1 METLMSHCSARPSSL
16 AHLYISFL
24 MGRQTVHVHMCSTR
38 PFITSPPK
46 FGQGSNV
53 LPVHILPA
61 ANYRCTVPTLCV
73 CVYMS
78 HTRCFMIE
86 SRDLLLGPGGD
97 IFNYHQDFLF
107 FQASSSSFLILSSR
121 RRSYFIFFLSLG
133 IRSCATHV
141 QLAGPV

>member
-1 METLMSHCSARPSSL
+1 METLMSHCSSRPSSL

-46 FGQGSNV
+46 FAQGSNV
-53 LPVHILPA
+53 LPVYILPA
-61 ANYRCTVPTLCV
+61 ANYRCTVLTLCV

-78 HTRCFMIE
+78 HKMFYDRKE
-86 SRDLLLGPGGD
+86 RLLLGPGGD

-107 FQASSSSFLILSSR
+107 FRASSSSFLILSSR